1 MSKELRRISQVKKP
15 FPNGTII
22 GLWWYL
28 PISSLIQKSKETPW
42 NELTLEE
49 QDALYILAQIDEKR
63 GDTLDF
69 IGRLLYIKS
78 HLSVEE
84 LRRISQVK
92 KSFPDGTVSGIWWQ
106 KNIPKLLKKAKE
118 TPWNELTKEEQ
129 DSLYILAQID
139 DIRDDIL
146 DLAGRLLYIKN
157 HLIGK
162 ELRGITQVKKRFPDG
177 TIIGQW
183 WNSALRK
190 RLNKI
195 IQKDVNELTEEE
207 RYILTITRDI
217 LMIYQDIALEDSVK
231 LALLKRNQK

>member
-1 MSKELRRISQVKKP
+1 MIEEALEVKEL
-15 FPNGTII
+15 
-22 GLWWYL
+22 
-28 PISSLIQKSKETPW
+28 
-42 NELTLEE
+42 LEE
-49 QDALYILAQIDEKR
+49 LDKR
-63 GDTLDF
+63 FYMSTIKKLEY
-69 IGRLLYIKS
+69 LLN
-78 HLSVEE
+78 HLGIEE
-84 LRRISQVK
+84 LRRISQIK
-92 KSFPDGTVSGIWWQ
+92 TRFPDGTVIGVWWRHTIHNLHQ
-106 KNIPKLLKKAKE
+106 KSKVIL
-118 TPWNELTKEEQ
+118 WNELTKEEQ
-129 DSLYILAQID
+129 DALYILAQID

-217 LMIYQDIALEDSVK
+217 LMIYQDIALDDSVK

>member
-1 MSKELRRISQVKKP
+1 M
-15 FPNGTII
+15 
-22 GLWWYL
+22 
-28 PISSLIQKSKETPW
+28 
-42 NELTLEE
+42 
-49 QDALYILAQIDEKR
+49 
-63 GDTLDF
+63 
-69 IGRLLYIKS
+69 
-78 HLSVEE
+78 
-84 LRRISQVK
+84 
-92 KSFPDGTVSGIWWQ
+92 SGIWWQ

-129 DSLYILAQID
+129 DSLYILAQIDEKRGNTLDFIGKLLYIKTHLSVEELQGITNVKKSFPDGAVIGIWWSRYIPKLLKKSKETPWNELTKEEQDALYILAQID

-217 LMIYQDIALEDSVK
+217 LMIYQDIALDDSVK